1 MIGGN
6 PLLAGRQ
13 LLELRLGRQRHLQDP
28 PGQGHFKDFHRI
40 NYQFIYLFIY
50 LLIIHNGTFKI
61 LRGKVTSIKYF
72 DQHDTLSLFPNNC
85 FPFSISALS

>member
-50 LLIIHNGTFKI
+50 LLIQSNISTKM
-61 LRGKVTSIKYF
+61 
-72 DQHDTLSLFPNNC
+72 TLSHSFQIIASLFQ
-85 FPFSISALS
+85 SVL